1 MSNRDL
7 LLFLFKVFALFI
19 IFLARV
25 YAVSPFL
32 SLFLV
37 KAVNAVMT
45 ELFPRFIQSIT
56 LKNNYFEV
64 VTFFAVPDNPKG
76 QFDPIPI
83 SQTS

>member
-7 LLFLFKVFALFI
+7 LLFLFKVFALFM

-37 KAVNAVMT
+37 EAVNAVT
-45 ELFPRFIQSIT
+45 VGVKQ
-56 LKNNYFEV
+56 V
-64 VTFFAVPDNPKG
+64 VAFC
-76 QFDPIPI
+76 
-83 SQTS
+83 